1 MNTRWKLT
9 CLITVFVMTPAL
21 MPAAAEVATATLLA
35 PAQLLDFADRV
46 VNGNRSLLAAGH
58 ELESSLADKNRAL
71 AVFSPQFSYT
81 ADSSKSA
88 NRSFNSVT
96 GFEEDYS
103 TRRHGGAAALV
114 QKTPL
119 GQISYE
125 YSQSK
130 TEYTSSQASYFRS
143 LYLGWQTGLL
153 RNDARV
159 DALDRRIAHATY
171 SMSEAQTDSVLL
183 DVLLDSLLSL
193 FNRIVT
199 ARNEALKKQN
209 TSFYATLVEEAEV
222 KLNTGIGSELDLKQA
237 SMRLQQAETGN
248 EEIAL
253 ALRDNDRSLA
263 SRLGSSDWNPEMAS
277 FPLEL
282 VLQSIPENL
291 SVEDLL
297 ETAYQN
303 RPDWR
308 VYESQ
313 HNLQRTNVEKL
324 RELSRPDISARMRWG
339 KQGRS
344 FEIDAADE
352 MPDKNWDVSVSY
364 NFSFGPEAEKLNLA
378 SQRHKLKAFEERMN
392 QKRDDIKTSV
402 TQAVERFEFYRRN
415 LVALKASQKLSAEV
429 LDGQRLNFQLG
440 KVTLLDLTRYQQ
452 DFDNASLAVVQGES
466 RLITEWLRLLYETGT
481 LAQYLGIEQHQR
493 KAGKNLMII
502 PSAPEEER

>member
-1 MNTRWKLT
+1 MNTIGKLA
-9 CLITVFVMTPAL
+9 CLIAVFMVTPAL
-21 MPAAAEVATATLLA
+21 LLADSDVATFTLLA
-35 PAQLLDFADRV
+35 PSPLREFADRV
-46 VNGNRSLLAAGH
+46 VKGNRSLLAAGH

-103 TRRHGGAAALV
+103 TRRQGGAAALM

-183 DVLLDSLLSL
+183 DVLLDSLQSL
-193 FNRIVT
+193 FDRIVT

-209 TSFYATLVEEAEV
+209 TSFYATLVEEAEI

-248 EEIAL
+248 EEITL
-253 ALRDNDRSLA
+253 ALRDSDRSLA
-263 SRLGSSDWNPEMAS
+263 SRLGNSTWSPELAS
-277 FPLEL
+277 FSLET
-282 VLQSIPENL
+282 VLQSIPDNL
-291 SVEDLL
+291 IIEDLL
-297 ETAYQN
+297 ETAYKN

-313 HNLQRTNVEKL
+313 HNLQRTHVEKL
-324 RELSRPDISARMRWG
+324 RELSRPDVSARMRWG

-344 FEIDAADE
+344 FDVDAADE

-364 NFSFGPEAEKLNLA
+364 NFSFGPEAEKLSLA

-402 TQAVERFEFYRRN
+402 TQAYERFEFYRRN
-415 LVALKASQKLSAEV
+415 LVSLTASQKLSAEV

-466 RLITEWLRLLYETGT
+466 RLITEWLRLLYETGM
-481 LAQYLGIEQHQR
+481 LAQYLGVEPCCQQSG
-493 KAGKNLMII
+493 KALLVVPVETEGEK
-502 PSAPEEER
+502 

>member
-1 MNTRWKLT
+1 MNITNKFLFLAAVL
-9 CLITVFVMTPAL
+9 LITPAL
-21 MPAAAEVATATLLA
+21 ISADTGSASVTLLA
-35 PAQLLDFADRV
+35 PAPLREFAGRV
-46 VNGNRSLLAAGH
+46 VDGNRSLLAAGH
-58 ELESSLADKNRAL
+58 ELESSLADKQRAL
-71 AVFSPQFSYT
+71 ADFSPQFNYT

-119 GQISYE
+119 GRISYE

-130 TEYTSSQASYFRS
+130 TEYTSSQSSYFRS
-143 LYLGWQTGLL
+143 IYLGWQTGLL

-159 DALDRRIAHATY
+159 NALDRRLAHAAY

-183 DVLLDSLLSL
+183 DVLLDSLHNL
-193 FNRIVT
+193 FDRIVT

-209 TSFYATLVEEAEV
+209 TSFYATLVEEAEI

-263 SRLGSSDWNPEMAS
+263 SRLGHSAWDPEMAS

-282 VLQSIPENL
+282 VLQSIPEKL

-297 ETAYQN
+297 ETALVN

-324 RELSRPDISARMRWG
+324 RELSRPDLSAQMRWG

-344 FEIDAADE
+344 FDIDSANE
-352 MPDKNWDVSVSY
+352 MPDKNWDVSVAYS
-364 NFSFGPEAEKLNLA
+364 FSFGPEAEKLNLA
-378 SQRHKLKAFEERMN
+378 SQRHKLKAFEERMR
-392 QKRDDIKTSV
+392 QKRADIIISV
-402 TQAVERFEFYRRN
+402 TQTFERFEFYLRN
-415 LVALKASQKLSAEV
+415 LVSLKASQKLSAEV

-481 LAQYLGIEQHQR
+481 LAHYLGVKTRAEQ
-493 KAGKNLMII
+493 AGKALLPI
-502 PSAPEEER
+502 PAETEEIR